1 MFVREFSLTAAH
13 VRQRG
18 HSEAGP
24 REPERRRHLLRLL
37 HAQDRVRQGK
47 HQPRPTSS
55 PMSCTCMSSG

>member
-1 MFVREFSLTAAH
+1 MYICDLNVCWLVHSINVVYYVTASVDTREFSLTIAH

-37 HAQDRVRQGK
+37 HAQD
-47 HQPRPTSS
+47 
-55 PMSCTCMSSG
+55 

>member
-1 MFVREFSLTAAH
+1 MFVREFSLTIAH

-24 REPERRRHLLRLL
+24 REPERCGHLLRLL

-47 HQPRPTSS
+47 HQPVDVWGLK
-55 PMSCTCMSSG
+55 SSG